1 MQSIKEHF
9 SFKYVFVKLVHNTR
23 LINLIMYIY
32 THYSPLL
39 FSHLFLSHFFFLFS

>member
-32 THYSPLL
+32 AL
-39 FSHLFLSHFFFLFS
+39 FSSLILSLFLSHFFFLFS